1 MHAARNWR
9 GLVALEETPGAA
21 AAQFRET
28 RPDTAILVFRMLGL
42 SYKSLGQFAT
52 GIQLHE
58 QERAIAEQVGD
69 REGCVMAC
77 DNLGM
82 CHDALGHFEK
92 AIGLYGQA
100 QAMEEEARDGR
111 SAERCINLGIS
122 YRNMS
127 DHKTAIKLLEEA
139 RVIAEDQNV
148 QAKAC
153 SNLGICHFS
162 LGSAQFTI

>member
-1 MHAARNWR
+1 
-9 GLVALEETPGAA
+9 
-21 AAQFRET
+21 
-28 RPDTAILVFRMLGL
+28 LVFRVLGL

-58 QERAIAEQVGD
+58 QERRIAKQVGD

-100 QAMEEEARDGR
+100 QAMEEEATDGR
-111 SAERCINLGIS
+111 SAERCINLGIC

-148 QAKAC
+148 Q
-153 SNLGICHFS
+153 
-162 LGSAQFTI
+162 